1 MKKISRILCMVM
13 LMLLLGSIVPMF
25 AVSSPY
31 STYTY
36 SITGRTL
43 ISPDVYV
50 PDRVVTSYEIGTDL
64 ELKNP
69 KDIFVDKNMNIYLS
83 DTGNNRIIVCDSEFK
98 FRFEISNFNN
108 EHGVPDSL
116 SEPMGTYVNDEYIY
130 VCDKKNAR
138 IVVFDLLGN
147 FVRTI
152 GAPTADVMGEDT
164 VFTPVAI
171 GVSESGR
178 MYVVSAATYS
188 GVFALDEDGNF
199 QTFVGTQKVSVPLSM
214 RIRRF
219 LFPNTVSISYI
230 SPEYNNLAMDDE
242 GYIWVTSNSMDD
254 EDLISAIDGNN
265 ADYAPVKRMNSAGDD
280 ITTRNGFFIP
290 AGEIVFNRTKSASTG
305 DQINGPS
312 SIVDVAIGPNGMWS
326 ILDEKRSKI
335 YTYDSEGNLLF
346 AFGDKGAQLGNLKKG
361 AALAYFGSDL
371 YVVDSEASSVT
382 IYKRTEYGDVIDNAL
397 YYNRMRIYSSALEN
411 WREIL
416 KRNNNFDSAYVGVG
430 KNLQQQSE
438 YKEAMKYFKTA
449 SASTNY
455 SEAYKSLRREWIGK
469 YFLLVVAII
478 CVALFLVVKGLGY
491 VNKVNKNATAKAGKR
506 TFKEEVLYAFYVMM
520 HPFDG
525 FWDLKHEKRGSIR
538 ASIFIIALASLS
550 VAYNKIGSGYL
561 YSGGSGSGA
570 IFMGISTVIVPLLLW
585 CVANWC
591 LTTLFDGEGTLK
603 DIFIASSYSLMP
615 LPVFLIP
622 VTIVSNFATLDEKNF
637 ISLFSGIAMVWLGM
651 LLFFGIMTTHGYSM
665 GLNIGMT
672 IFTII
677 AMMFIV
683 FLIMLFANLIQRM
696 VGFVTDIITELS
708 YRSY

>member
-1 MKKISRILCMVM
+1 M
-13 LMLLLGSIVPMF
+13 LMLLLGSVVPMF
-25 AVSSPY
+25 AAASPY
-31 STYTY
+31 ATYTY
-36 SITGRTL
+36 SIDGEAL

-50 PDRVVTSYEIGTDL
+50 PDRVVSSYEIGIET
-64 ELKNP
+64 ELKEP

-83 DTGNNRIIVCDSEFK
+83 DTGNNRIIVCNSEFK
-98 FRFEISNFNN
+98 FRFEISTFNN

-116 SEPMGTYVNDEYIY
+116 SEPMGTFVNDEYIY

-152 GAPTADVMGEDT
+152 GAPTADIMGEDT

-171 GVSESGR
+171 GVSDSGR
-178 MYVVSAATYS
+178 IYVVSAATYS

-199 QTFVGTQKVSVPLSM
+199 QTFVGTQKVSVPLAM
-214 RIRRF
+214 RIRRM

-230 SPEYNNLAMDDE
+230 SPEYNNLALDEE

-254 EDLISAIDGNN
+254 ADLISAIESNN

-290 AGEIVFNRTKSASTG
+290 AGEISFRSSAIG
-305 DQINGPS
+305 DSNTISGPS

-335 YTYDSEGNLLF
+335 YTYDSEGNMLF
-346 AFGDKGAQLGNLKKG
+346 AFGDMGAQLGNLKKG
-361 AALAYFGSDL
+361 AALTYFGSDI
-371 YVVDSEASSVT
+371 YVVDSEAASVT

-397 YYNRMRIYSSALEN
+397 YYNRLRIYSSALEN

-416 KRNNNFDSAYVGVG
+416 KRNNNFDAAYVGVG
-430 KNLQQQSE
+430 KNLHQQGE
-438 YKEAMKYFKTA
+438 YTEAMKYFKTA
-449 SASTNY
+449 DSTTNY
-455 SEAYKSLRREWIGK
+455 SESYKSLRREWIGK
-469 YFLLVVAII
+469 YFLVVVAVVV
-478 CVALFLVVKGLGY
+478 VALVLLVKGLGY
-491 VNKVNKNATAKAGKR
+491 VGKVNKAATAKAGKR

-525 FWDLKHEKRGSIR
+525 FWDLKHEKRGSVR
-538 ASIFIIALASLS
+538 ASILIIALAAVS
-550 VAYNKIGSGYL
+550 VAYKNIGSGYL
-561 YSGGSGSGA
+561 YSGSGGNAAGA
-570 IFMGISTVIVPLLLW
+570 IFGGISTVIVPLLLW
-585 CVANWC
+585 CIANWC
-591 LTTLFDGEGTLK
+591 LTTLFDGEGTLR

-615 LPVFLIP
+615 IPLFFIP
-622 VTIVSNFATLDEKNF
+622 VTIVSNFATLDEATF
-637 ISLFSGIAMVWLGM
+637 ISLFTGIALVWVGL

-665 GLNIGMT
+665 GVNIGMT

-683 FLIMLFANLIQRM
+683 FLIMLFTNLIQRM
-696 VGFVTDIITELS
+696 VSFVSDIITELS